1 MLWVVGAIVGDG
13 FNEDMIESNS
23 ILLYKKLTGKGHM
36 LISNCSKK
44 SACSLHYFKSLNRV
58 SEGTHMQISNCSMI

>member
-1 MLWVVGAIVGDG
+1 MLRVVGAIVGDG

-23 ILLYKKLTGKGHM
+23 ILLYTKLTGKGHM

-44 SACSLHYFKSLNRV
+44 V
-58 SEGTHMQISNCSMI
+58 